1 MIISKTKETR
11 RLLYKLLSFILL
23 FVLISG
29 LIGPWVISKRLL
41 YDFGFF
47 IYGNLGKMVLFSV
60 FLFFLLARNKLGTIT
75 NEKYRITNIL
85 YIAASFLLV
94 PIFFYFAQDLLSQT
108 SFSTNILLSFL
119 THLLIITIP
128 MLLLP
133 GVFGLTFIKKFIIQF
148 KIEIATCIGIS
159 LLYDYLIFQVWKLW
173 PYLSS
178 FILLIEE
185 FLFRLSFPLVVVT
198 PPNILTVQTF
208 SVAVAE
214 ACSGLD
220 SLFLFST
227 LYIIIAILDWNVFNK
242 KKLILMFIPVSL
254 GLIAVNI
261 LRVYLL
267 ILIGVMISPKL
278 TLTLFH
284 TYAGM
289 ILFILYF
296 ILFWKVS
303 YKWIKKK

>member
-1 MIISKTKETR
+1 
-11 RLLYKLLSFILL
+11 
-23 FVLISG
+23 
-29 LIGPWVISKRLL
+29 
-41 YDFGFF
+41 
-47 IYGNLGKMVLFSV
+47 
-60 FLFFLLARNKLGTIT
+60 
-75 NEKYRITNIL
+75 
-85 YIAASFLLV
+85 
-94 PIFFYFAQDLLSQT
+94 
-108 SFSTNILLSFL
+108 
-119 THLLIITIP
+119 

-198 PPNILTVQTF
+198 PPNILMVQTF